1 MQLLESILLLL
12 LLLVPFQLGPV
23 HVQRDD
29 APQDVP
35 GLECRRRRRLQPELC
50 PAWSSQLVV
59 RIEVGI
65 AATVTTRT
73 VVVGQVVGGT
83 PPGLILNG
91 RLVVGLVDPAEAP
104 RVRVRCEKRQ
114 CIKVGDQLKTT
125 R

>member
-1 MQLLESILLLL
+1 MQLLESVLLLL
-12 LLLVPFQLGPV
+12 LLAPFQLGPV

-35 GLECRRRRRLQPELC
+35 GLKGRRLQPELW
-50 PAWSSQLVV
+50 PPWSAQLVV

-65 AATVTTRT
+65 AAAVTSRGTTT
-73 VVVGQVVGGT
+73 VVVLGQVVGGT

-114 CIKVGDQLKTT
+114 
-125 R
+125 